1 MKLKRIHLEN
11 FQCIGEATTI
21 EVAPLTLLFG
31 ANSVGKSA
39 IADVLELL
47 SQMLLKTADPHM
59 VRRWMKDGAEMMKI
73 GLGYEI
79 ENRGIDDFVKRAGLG
94 SLIRKDPTGYLEFE
108 TDYGYSTA
116 YYLFESAQKK
126 SKKKGEKQEYI
137 ELSRTTNVDI
147 IFCFNRHTY
156 VSENIRMTEVSFVIN
171 GEELASIKD
180 EGRYV
185 DIALGHHKNDESK
198 WRFSEVIDQI
208 KHEIKFF
215 VEDFKGD
222 IHKLF
227 IEQSPSNIRFK
238 YLFDPFDGFGLRDG
252 FARDARGSRLDM
264 YVRDIDYGMGE
275 DYERPMGDDP
285 LQTAY
290 LGDSLSTAQ
299 VKCIDQLRWIFH
311 GLIVL
316 PARLAGALSASL
328 VRVGPLRDIPSVSD
342 LTWEESRNR
351 KWRDNFFN
359 DSFIEEE
366 YKQDFRVLRPIESW
380 RDGKVAW
387 TYLAFNRTS
396 RDEVN
401 EMLSEKGGLGLNYEI
416 SCQRF
421 SLIPSPESGR
431 RYDLDSNENI
441 DFEYPEPLGSPD
453 GALTQG
459 ALLLSVHVRDS
470 SRNLP
475 LRIEDV
481 GSGIS
486 QVVPVLAVLAK
497 DQLVSF
503 IEQPELHLHP
513 KAQSRMGDLL
523 LQHAVKNDRDKH
535 YPVSF
540 VETHSEHLAL
550 RVLRRLREAGNA
562 SNSDPLNE
570 KVVFYYFKKKGG
582 DTSVH
587 RIQVDSSGRFVDS
600 WPDGFFEDRL
610 EDLFA

>member
-1 MKLKRIHLEN
+1 MKLKRIHFEN

-21 EVAPLTLLFG
+21 AVAPLTLLFG

-39 IADVLELL
+39 IGDALELL
-47 SQMLLKTADPHM
+47 SQMLLKTAEPDLIQ
-59 VRRWMKDGAEMMKI
+59 RWMKDGAETMKI
-73 GLGYEI
+73 GIGYEI
-79 ENRGIDDFVKRAGLG
+79 EDCGIDDFVKRAGLG
-94 SLIRKDPTGYLEFE
+94 SILRKDPTGYLEFE

-126 SKKKGEKQEYI
+126 PKKKGEKQEYI
-137 ELSRTTNVDI
+137 ALASATNVDI
-147 IFCFNRHTY
+147 IFCFKRHTY
-156 VSENIRMTEVSFVIN
+156 VSNNISLTEVSFVIN

-185 DIALGHHKNDESK
+185 DIALGHPKNDESK
-198 WRFSEVIDQI
+198 WRFSEVIDRI
-208 KHEIKFF
+208 RLEIEFLVK
-215 VEDFKGD
+215 DFKD
-222 IHKLF
+222 DDHRLF

-275 DYERPMGDDP
+275 DYERPLGEAP
-285 LQTAY
+285 LQERY
-290 LGDSLSTAQ
+290 LGDSLSTTR

-311 GLIVL
+311 GLIVI
-316 PARLAGALSASL
+316 PARLAGALSESL
-328 VRVGPLRDIPSVSD
+328 VRVGPLRNIPSVSD
-342 LTWEESRNR
+342 LTWEESRNL

-359 DSFIEEE
+359 NILIEED
-366 YKQDFRVLRPIESW
+366 YDKDLRVLPPIESW

-396 RDEVN
+396 RNEVN
-401 EMLSEKGGLGLNYEI
+401 EMLSEKSGLGLNYEI

-421 SLIPSPESGR
+421 SLTPSPERGR
-431 RYDLDSNENI
+431 RYDLDSEKHI
-441 DFEYPEPLGSPD
+441 DFEYPEPSGSPE
-453 GALTQG
+453 GALTRG

-470 SRNLP
+470 SRNHP

-523 LQHAVKNDRDKH
+523 LQHAVKNDRYKH
-535 YPVSF
+535 YPVCF

-550 RVLRRLREAGNA
+550 RILRRLREAGNA
-562 SNSDPLNE
+562 SDSDPLNDN
-570 KVVFYYFKKKGG
+570 VVFYYFKKTAG

-600 WPDGFFEDRL
+600 WPDGFFEDRI
-610 EDLFA
+610 EDLFS